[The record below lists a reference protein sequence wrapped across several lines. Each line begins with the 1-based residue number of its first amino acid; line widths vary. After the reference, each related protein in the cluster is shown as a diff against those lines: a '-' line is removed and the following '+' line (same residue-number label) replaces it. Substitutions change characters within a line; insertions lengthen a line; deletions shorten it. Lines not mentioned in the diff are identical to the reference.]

1 MKQNCRLFLAIL
13 FGLLVSGQAL
23 EGCKYVSIST
33 GTESDGEFKYDVMKN
48 GLLNQFWSSSEET

>member
-1 MKQNCRLFLAIL
+1 MKQNYRLLLVIL
-13 FGLLVSGQAL
+13 FGMLVSIQAL

-48 GLLNQFWSSSEET
+48 GLRNSFWSVNEET